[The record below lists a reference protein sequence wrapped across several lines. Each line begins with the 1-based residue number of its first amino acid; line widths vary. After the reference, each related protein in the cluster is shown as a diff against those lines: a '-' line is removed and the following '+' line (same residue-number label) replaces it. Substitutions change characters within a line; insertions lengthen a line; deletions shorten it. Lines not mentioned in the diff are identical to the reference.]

1 MTETSVLLTST
12 HSFEIFTELS
22 IKCVRDQLRV
32 LSITG
37 VALSVQEPFWDVV
50 INGIS
55 QDIINGLNLF
65 FCQLTSALVNIN
77 LSLSKDKGSDTATNT
92 FDLTKT
98 IWGLLLSIQV
108 SVLNT
113 KNVVELISVL
123 QN

>member
-1 MTETSVLLTST
+1 VLLAST
-12 HSFEIFTELS
+12 HSFEILTKLGIKS
-22 IKCVRDQLRV
+22 IRNQLRV
-32 LSITG
+32 LSRAG

-55 QDIINGLNLF
+55 QDIIDGLNLIF
-65 FCQLTSALVNIN
+65 GQLTSALVNIN
-77 LSLSKDKGSDTATNT
+77 LSLSKDKGSDTSTNT

-113 KNVVELISVL
+113 KNVVKLIGVL

>member
-1 MTETSVLLTST
+1 MTETSVLLAST
-12 HSFEIFTELS
+12 HSFEILTKLG
-22 IKCVRDQLRV
+22 IKSVRNQLRV
-32 LSITG
+32 LSRAG

-55 QDIINGLNLF
+55 QDIIDGLNLIF
-65 FCQLTSALVNIN
+65 GQLTSALVNIN
-77 LSLSKDKGSDTATNT
+77 LSLSKDKGSDTSTNT
-92 FDLTKT
+92 FYLTKT

-113 KNVVELISVL
+113 KNVVKLIGVL

>member
-1 MTETSVLLTST
+1 MLLSST

-22 IKCVRDQLRV
+22 IKCVRNQLRV
-32 LSITG
+32 LSTTG
-37 VALSVQEPFWDVV
+37 VALSIQEPFWDVV

-55 QDIINGLNLF
+55 QDIINGLYLF

-77 LSLSKDKGSDTATNT
+77 LSFSKDKGSDTATNT

-113 KNVVELISVL
+113 KNVVEFISVL

>member
-1 MTETSVLLTST
+1 VLLSST

-22 IKCVRDQLRV
+22 IKCVRNQLRV
-32 LSITG
+32 LSTTG
-37 VALSVQEPFWDVV
+37 VTLPVQEPFWDVV

-55 QDIINGLNLF
+55 QDIINGLYLF